1 MRTQI
6 IKTYKPSEIDGRV
19 RLVEID
25 IHIEGISDSK
35 DIDRSIE
42 QLRDL
47 QRDILKEEMLQL
59 IEWTNKDIENLL
71 VKVHVG
77 KVIGVARIPRYK
89 PNSQEAN
96 SDVISVE
103 KKQNGHK
110 LKKDSLSQVCC
121 DLCRYGIPS
130 LRDFIK
136 ETTLSDKDKP
146 VNDPRSKYEQSRH
159 SDE

>member
-1 MRTQI
+1 MKTQI
-6 IKTYKPSEIDGRV
+6 IKTYKPSEIDGRA

-25 IHIEGISDSK
+25 IHIEGISDSE
-35 DIDRSIE
+35 DIDRLIE

-47 QRDILKEEMLQL
+47 QRDILKEEMSHL

-77 KVIGVARIPRYK
+77 KVVGVDRIPRYK

-96 SDVISVE
+96 SDVISVG
-103 KKQNGHK
+103 KKQNDHK
-110 LKKDSLSQVCC
+110 LKKDCLSQTCC
-121 DLCRYGIPS
+121 DLRRYGIPG
-130 LRDFIK
+130 LRAFIK
-136 ETTLSDKDKP
+136 ETTLSNKDKP